1 MSALDATQYFCTVG
15 SDIAE
20 EFGQGSVVGE
30 TVRLEHALHRVV
42 GVVGRVDGTQR
53 TVDVNRSVFVP
64 IEGGRRL
71 TPKATLRDVVVRRA
85 RETDYREVMHQIREY
100 FQAVV
105 PNNTTPVLIAPSS
118 RPRASPAASTGPRAG
133 SMSEPPRGAGATI
146 GISYTTSCARM
157 SGSGP
162 SEKIWKRI
170 LNWQDNRQDQQPH
183 HRLSEGLR
191 ELIRAARGASPNV
204 SRRRHESL
212 SRRGT
217 ELGTEIRV
225 LEFYSVNS
233 VC

>member
-1 MSALDATQYFCTVG
+1 MSALDAMQYFCTVG

-100 FQAVV
+100 VQAVV

-146 GISYTTSCARM
+146 RISYTTSCGRM

-162 SEKIWKRI
+162 SENDLEAHPQSVRQSARSAAPSPPERRLARI
-170 LNWQDNRQDQQPH
+170 DSCSTRGVSE
-183 HRLSEGLR
+183 RLSQASRVSFSTWDGIGQKGLVI
-191 ELIRAARGASPNV
+191 L
-204 SRRRHESL
+204 L
-212 SRRGT
+212 
-217 ELGTEIRV
+217 
-225 LEFYSVNS
+225 YK
-233 VC
+233 